1 MKYPAVVVRIVKG
14 EAMTLEKILRNS
26 KKALVLGIGGGGD
39 VVGTLPTANLLETFG
54 ARCVVGGLS
63 WERFAV
69 DPRPGPRKLG
79 ETRGVRAINEVVWK
93 CGENGAAESGARFA
107 EAGMARVLGRETL
120 LVDVS
125 YGPRRVLEGI
135 ADAAEKL
142 GADLVA
148 GVDVGGDVLG
158 FGDEEGLM
166 SPLADAVMTAAL
178 YRLSFR
184 MSAVMGVFGFG
195 SDGELTGEELER
207 SLAAVARGGG
217 MLGSWGISADT
228 LRLMEK
234 AVEEIPTEA
243 SRCPV
248 EYAGGGARRFSIRG
262 GSRLVEPD
270 MRSTVTFYLDPR
282 VVYEKISKPAR
293 AVSECRTIEEAS
305 RALNA
310 EGIRTELDIDTELY
324 GDSEEDG

>member
-1 MKYPAVVVRIVKG
+1 MCRNA
-14 EAMTLEKILRNS
+14 TLENILRDS

-39 VVGTLPTANLLETFG
+39 VVGTLPTANLLEMFG
-54 ARCVVGGLS
+54 ARCVVEGLS

-79 ETRGVRAINEVVWK
+79 ETLGVRAINEVVWK

-125 YGPRRVLEGI
+125 YGPKRVFEGI

-148 GVDVGGDVLG
+148 GVDVGGDALG
-158 FGDEEGLM
+158 FGDEKGLM

-178 YRLSFR
+178 YRLSRR
-184 MSAVMGVFGFG
+184 MPTVMGVFGFG
-195 SDGELTGEELER
+195 SDGELTKDELER
-207 SLAAVARGGG
+207 SFAAIAREGG

-228 LRLMEK
+228 LGLMEK

-248 EYAGGGARRFSIRG
+248 EYAGGVARRFPIRG
-262 GSRLVEPD
+262 GARLVEPD
-270 MRSTVTFYLDPR
+270 MRSTVTFYVDPR

-310 EGIRTELDIDTELY
+310 EGIRTELDIDVELY
-324 GDSEEDG
+324 GDSEAGR

>member
-1 MKYPAVVVRIVKG
+1 MTIGRGGV
-14 EAMTLEKILRNS
+14 MTLENILRNS
-26 KKALVLGIGGGGD
+26 KKAIVLGIGGGGD

-63 WERFAV
+63 WERFEI

-93 CGENGAAESGARFA
+93 CGENSATTSGARFA

-125 YGPRRVLEGI
+125 YGPERVFEGV

-148 GVDVGGDVLG
+148 GIDVGGDVLG
-158 FGDEEGLM
+158 FGDEKGLM

-178 YRLSFR
+178 YRLSFWTA
-184 MSAVMGVFGFG
+184 AVMGVFGFG
-195 SDGELTGEELER
+195 SDGELTKEELER
-207 SLAAVARGGG
+207 SFAAIAREGGL
-217 MLGSWGISADT
+217 LGSWGISTDT
-228 LRLMEK
+228 LKLMEK
-234 AVEEIPTEA
+234 AVAEIPTEA

-248 EYAGGGARRFSIRG
+248 EYAGGAARRFSIRG
-262 GSRLVEPD
+262 GARLVEPD
-270 MRSTVTFYLDPR
+270 MRSTATFYVDPR
-282 VVYEKISKPAR
+282 VVYEKISRPAR
-293 AVSECRTIEEAS
+293 AVSGCRTIEEAS

-310 EGIRTELDIDTELY
+310 EGIRTELDIDAELY
-324 GDSEEDG
+324 GDSGEDR

>member
-1 MKYPAVVVRIVKG
+1 MSRADARRRNTEAV
-14 EAMTLEKILRNS
+14 TLENILRNS

-69 DPRPGPRKLG
+69 DPRPGPRKLE
-79 ETRGVRAINEVVWK
+79 ETLGVRAINEVVWK

-125 YGPRRVLEGI
+125 YGPRRVFEGI

-148 GVDVGGDVLG
+148 GVDVGGDALG
-158 FGDEEGLM
+158 FGDEKGLM

-178 YRLSFR
+178 YRLSFQ
-184 MSAVMGVFGFG
+184 MPTVMGVFGFG
-195 SDGELTGEELER
+195 SDGELTKDELER
-207 SLAAVARGGG
+207 SFAAVARGGG
-217 MLGSWGISADT
+217 MLGSWGMSADT

-248 EYAGGGARRFSIRG
+248 QYAGGVARGFPIRG
-262 GSRLVEPD
+262 GARLVEPD
-270 MRSTVTFYLDPR
+270 MRSTVTFYVDPQ

-310 EGIRTELDIDTELY
+310 EGIKTELDIDAELY
-324 GDSEEDG
+324 GDSEAGR

>member
-1 MKYPAVVVRIVKG
+1 MKERTRNMEV
-14 EAMTLEKILRNS
+14 MTLENILRDS

-54 ARCVVGGLS
+54 TECVVGGLS

-79 ETRGVRAINEVVWK
+79 ETRGVRAINEVVWE
-93 CGENGAAESGARFA
+93 CGENAATVDGARFA
-107 EAGMARVLGRETL
+107 EAGMARVLGKETL

-125 YGPRRVLEGI
+125 YGPERVFEGI
-135 ADAAEKL
+135 ADAAGKL

-158 FGDEEGLM
+158 FGNEKGLM

-178 YRLSFR
+178 YRLSRR
-184 MSAVMGVFGFG
+184 MATVMGVFGFG

-207 SLAAVARGGG
+207 SFGAIAREGGL
-217 MLGSWGISADT
+217 LGSWGISAAA
-228 LRLMEK
+228 RALMER
-234 AVEEIPTEA
+234 AVEAIPTEA

-248 EYAGGGARRFSIRG
+248 EYAAGGPRRFSIRG
-262 GSRLVEPD
+262 GSRPVELD
-270 MRSTVTFYLDPR
+270 MRATVTFYVDPR
-282 VVYEKISKPAR
+282 VVYEKISRPAR
-293 AVSECRTIEEAS
+293 AVSECRSIEEAS
-305 RALNA
+305 GALNA
-310 EGIRTELDIDTELY
+310 EGIRTELDIDAELY
-324 GDSEEDG
+324 GDSEEGR